1 MLNEGPRPTIHVLRT
16 LLVRVL
22 LGLAPCLPPAPALA
36 EVYRWVGPDGVTVY
50 SRRPPPDA
58 PAAEIREAPAPSAE
72 DAQRSDARVRALVE
86 QEFDQRFEAQRAA
99 EEAAKQSAVKA
110 QRQTNCAAARRNL
123 EALENLGTR
132 MVRTPDGEYLRLS
145 EADREARMAEA
156 RGQIEQ
162 NCD

>member
-1 MLNEGPRPTIHVLRT
+1 MPNASPLPASRAIRA

-58 PAAEIREAPAPSAE
+58 RASEIRQAPAPSPE
-72 DAQRSDARVRALVE
+72 DAQRADERVRAIVE
-86 QEFDQRFEAQRAA
+86 HDFDQRFDAERAA
-99 EEAAKQSAVKA
+99 EEAAKQSAVQA
-110 QRQTNCAAARRNL
+110 QRQTNCAAARKNL

-145 EADREARMAEA
+145 ESDREARMAEA
-156 RGQIEQ
+156 RGQIGQ